1 MKKELK
7 AQTKV
12 GVGIETLWKALVK
25 DLRSVLPKVVPNLV
39 RNINYLK
46 EMVALA
52 LSCSSTLAQENVK
65 SMTYQK
71 EKIVELDEAHHR
83 FGIQVIEGGHLTFGY
98 ASYITIFQMTEN
110 GETETLVDISVI
122 YETVTDEAAMPKETT
137 KSALFFI
144 TCLEKHLM
152 ENDDDSNDHV
162 DPFQEGGNGLRAHI
176 AVISSGSDHFDVFAL
191 KTDGDDHK
199 DYESDNCEELSLEE
213 VYSQLVSQLEK
224 LKNEKQSL
232 SGQLKTCEQNRLIAV
247 EKVKLGEIEIEKL
260 ILELTSTQQ
269 KLEVF
274 YHGAKNI
281 DKILSMSKNGSDKRG
296 LGFDEQNV
304 KSTSSQVTKFVKAT
318 STSFLPKPS
327 IIDASHRQTEQ
338 PFVFHVFYCEACGRK
353 GHLAP
358 YCRYVPQLRG
368 M

>member
-39 RNINYLK
+39 RNIKLL
-46 EMVALA
+46 EGDD
-52 LSCSSTLAQENVK
+52 VK

-152 ENDDDSNDHV
+152 E
-162 DPFQEGGNGLRAHI
+162 
-176 AVISSGSDHFDVFAL
+176 
-191 KTDGDDHK
+191 K
-199 DYESDNCEELSLEE
+199 
-213 VYSQLVSQLEK
+213 
-224 LKNEKQSL
+224 
-232 SGQLKTCEQNRLIAV
+232 
-247 EKVKLGEIEIEKL
+247 
-260 ILELTSTQQ
+260 
-269 KLEVF
+269 
-274 YHGAKNI
+274 
-281 DKILSMSKNGSDKRG
+281 
-296 LGFDEQNV
+296 
-304 KSTSSQVTKFVKAT
+304 
-318 STSFLPKPS
+318 
-327 IIDASHRQTEQ
+327 
-338 PFVFHVFYCEACGRK
+338 
-353 GHLAP
+353 
-358 YCRYVPQLRG
+358 
-368 M
+368 